1 VVLQGWED
9 VVEVH
14 PLDRNDC
21 VLPVRRPPEAI
32 DPVWNAR
39 NVDWHYPMHCHAEP
53 SQVARGGMYPGGL
66 VGDWILAAPVN
77 VPPPPA
83 AVPAK

>member
-1 VVLQGWED
+1 M
-9 VVEVH
+9 
-14 PLDRNDC
+14 
-21 VLPVRRPPEAI
+21 RRPPEAI
-32 DPVWNAR
+32 DAVWDAR

-53 SQVARGGMYPGGL
+53 SQVAMGGMYPGGL
-66 VGDWILAAPVN
+66 VGDWIIAAPVN